1 MIIFLRHAQAENN
14 AKRILA
20 GRTEGVHLT
29 KTGIEQAEQIAK
41 YLKPLDISAIY
52 SSPIERASHT
62 AEIVAKNNSLDH
74 NLDDRL
80 TEIEMGKFTRMNYDD
95 MFAKYGNI
103 FLKFYENDPVIAEH
117 EVETFPDVQKRVL
130 DMVDHVLK
138 KHNNENVILVTHMDP
153 IKSMLAKVMN
163 LLPETLFELIIAN
176 ASLTIIKEQDKKF
189 SLSAINAMNIDR
201 YYQTWY
207 PKSSINFKLYRSATQ
222 SNDNEQNISIIN
234 HHCDFMHNPN
244 N

>member
-29 KTGIEQAEQIAK
+29 KTGIEQAELIAK

-80 TEIEMGKFTRMNYDD
+80 TEIDMGKFTRMKYDD

-117 EVETFPDVQKRVL
+117 EVETFPQVQSRIL
-130 DMVDHVLK
+130 NMVNHLVE
-138 KHNNENVILVTHMDP
+138 KHKNENVILVTHMDP
-153 IKSMLAKVMN
+153 IKSMLSTVMD
-163 LLPETLFELIIAN
+163 LKPKTLFELIIAN
-176 ASLTIIKEQDKKF
+176 ASLTVIKEYQNKF
-189 SLSAINAMNIDR
+189 SLSAINAMDVDR
-201 YYQTWY
+201 YYQTW
-207 PKSSINFKLYRSATQ
+207 
-222 SNDNEQNISIIN
+222 
-234 HHCDFMHNPN
+234 
-244 N
+244 

>member
-52 SSPIERASHT
+52 SSPIERAYHT
-62 AEIVAKNNSLDH
+62 AEIVAKNTSLDYE
-74 NLDDRL
+74 LDDRL

-103 FLKFYENDPVIAEH
+103 FLKFYENDPVIAEQ
-117 EVETFPDVQKRVL
+117 EVETFPHVQERIL
-130 DMVDHVLK
+130 DIVNHIVK
-138 KHNNENVILVTHMDP
+138 EHKNENVILVTHMDP
-153 IKSMLAKVMN
+153 IKSMLSTVMD
-163 LLPETLFELIIAN
+163 LKPKALFELIIAN

-201 YYQTWY
+201 YDQTW
-207 PKSSINFKLYRSATQ
+207 
-222 SNDNEQNISIIN
+222 
-234 HHCDFMHNPN
+234 
-244 N
+244 

>member
-14 AKRILA
+14 TKRILA
-20 GRTEGVHLT
+20 GRTEGVPLT
-29 KTGIEQAEQIAK
+29 KTGIEQAERIAK
-41 YLKPLDISAIY
+41 YLAPIDISAIY
-52 SSPIERASHT
+52 SSPIERAKHT
-62 AEIVAKNNSLDH
+62 AEIVANAFDQDTVGVELDE
-74 NLDDRL
+74 RL
-80 TEIEMGKFTRMNYDD
+80 TEIDMGKFTRMNYDD

-138 KHNNENVILVTHMDP
+138 KHKNENVILVTHMDP

-201 YYQTWY
+201 YYQTW
-207 PKSSINFKLYRSATQ
+207 
-222 SNDNEQNISIIN
+222 
-234 HHCDFMHNPN
+234 
-244 N
+244 

>member
-29 KTGIEQAEQIAK
+29 KTGIEQAELIAK

-117 EVETFPDVQKRVL
+117 EVETFPQVQSRIL
-130 DMVDHVLK
+130 DMVNHMVE
-138 KHNNENVILVTHMDP
+138 KHKNENVILVTHMDP
-153 IKSMLAKVMN
+153 IKSMLSTVMG
-163 LLPETLFELIIAN
+163 LKPKTLFELIIAN

-189 SLSAINAMNIDR
+189 SLSAINAMNVDR
-201 YYQTWY
+201 YYQTW
-207 PKSSINFKLYRSATQ
+207 
-222 SNDNEQNISIIN
+222 
-234 HHCDFMHNPN
+234 
-244 N
+244 

>member
-20 GRTEGVHLT
+20 GRTKGVHLT

-41 YLKPLDISAIY
+41 YLKPLDISVIY

-62 AEIVAKNNSLDH
+62 AEIVAKNTSLDYE
-74 NLDDRL
+74 LDDRL

-103 FLKFYENDPVIAEH
+103 FLKFYENDPVIAEQ
-117 EVETFPDVQKRVL
+117 EVETFPHVQERIL
-130 DMVDHVLK
+130 DIVNHIVE
-138 KHNNENVILVTHMDP
+138 KHKNENVILVTHMDP
-153 IKSMLAKVMN
+153 IKSMLSIVMD
-163 LLPETLFELIIAN
+163 LKPQALFELIIAN

-189 SLSAINAMNIDR
+189 SLSAINAMDVDR
-201 YYQTWY
+201 YYQTW
-207 PKSSINFKLYRSATQ
+207 
-222 SNDNEQNISIIN
+222 
-234 HHCDFMHNPN
+234 
-244 N
+244 

>member
-29 KTGIEQAEQIAK
+29 KAGIEQAESIAK

-62 AEIVAKNNSLDH
+62 AEIVAKNNSLDYE
-74 NLDDRL
+74 LDDRL
-80 TEIEMGKFTRMNYDD
+80 TEIEMGRFTRMNYDD

-117 EVETFPDVQKRVL
+117 EVETFLEVQRRIL
-130 DMVDHVLK
+130 DMVTHVVK
-138 KHNNENVILVTHMDP
+138 KHKNENVILVTHMDP
-153 IKSMLAKVMN
+153 IKSMLSIVMD
-163 LLPETLFELIIAN
+163 LKPKTLFELIIAN
-176 ASLTIIKEQDKKF
+176 ASLTIIKEHENKF
-189 SLSAINAMNIDR
+189 SLSAINAMDIDR
-201 YYQTWY
+201 YYQTW
-207 PKSSINFKLYRSATQ
+207 
-222 SNDNEQNISIIN
+222 
-234 HHCDFMHNPN
+234 
-244 N
+244 

>member
-29 KTGIEQAEQIAK
+29 KTGIEQAERIAK

-80 TEIEMGKFTRMNYDD
+80 TEIDMGKFTRMNYDD
-95 MFAKYGNI
+95 MFAKHGNV
-103 FLKFYENDPVIAEH
+103 FLKFYENDPIIAEH
-117 EVETFPDVQKRVL
+117 EVETFPHVQERVR
-130 DMVDHVLK
+130 DMVDYVIK
-138 KHNNENVILVTHMDP
+138 KHKNQNVVLVTHMDP
-153 IKSMLAKVMN
+153 IKSMLSTIMDLK
-163 LLPETLFELIIAN
+163 PKTLFELIIAN
-176 ASLTIIKEQDKKF
+176 ASLTIVKEQDEKF
-189 SLSAINAMNIDR
+189 SLSAINAMNAER
-201 YYQTWY
+201 Y
-207 PKSSINFKLYRSATQ
+207 N
-222 SNDNEQNISIIN
+222 
-234 HHCDFMHNPN
+234 
-244 N
+244 